1 MSDLSFTI
9 GGDDAAFR
17 QVLKNS
23 ETAASRSASRIGQ
36 IMQQQAQGYKRV
48 LEAVRSPIAMGA
60 GVLGTVALLAG
71 AFEKFYGAAA
81 RADMTISKTRE
92 NLRQSALSVRA
103 LTDSLDRIRNGDTLD
118 PLSGLRSGLA
128 AAFDLQQKLRQQ
140 IKEVRYEQFANSGI
154 QGLFRD
160 MTDLGI
166 GDDGL
171 TTIQRR
177 NHAREQEIELTE
189 QLRKVEERVR
199 DLGIDR
205 ARVLER
211 TFDQMRR
218 SAGVDLLDAQGAT
231 NEAKELRERQQ
242 HQERMERLRELTSI
256 DQRRGQMLEATE
268 RQRHAFAMRRL
279 REEREAAEKTKR
291 QEDQR
296 KRDEAVR
303 QQMDYR
309 HQLAGLEVESLR
321 LTNQNDQ
328 AKMMERRIEHER
340 NLADIAR
347 REGITPEQRRRLL
360 ESERMNYQMRLNFD
374 SGEAARNMPQPRTV
388 SGFFGAGAVA
398 RRILGPEQSQMGQL
412 TTGVQQVVA
421 LVRQVERAISRGG
434 SVVLEVID

>member
-1 MSDLSFTI
+1 MSDLSFI
-9 GGDDAAFR
+9 ISADDTAFR

-23 ETAASRSASRIGQ
+23 ESAASRSASRIGQ
-36 IMQQQAQGYKRV
+36 VMQQQTQGYKRV
-48 LEAVRSPIAMGA
+48 LEAARSPIAMGA
-60 GVLGTVALLAG
+60 GVLGMVGLLAG
-71 AFEKFYGAAA
+71 AFEKVVGAAD
-81 RADMTISKTRE
+81 RANMTISKTRE
-92 NLRQSALSVRA
+92 SLRQSALSVRA

-128 AAFDLQQKLRQQ
+128 SAFDLQQKLRQQ
-140 IKEVRYEQFANSGI
+140 IMEVRYEQKINSGL

-160 MTDLGI
+160 MSDLGI

-177 NHAREQEIELTE
+177 NHAREQELELTQ

-211 TFDQMRR
+211 TFGQMSR

-242 HQERMERLRELTSI
+242 HQERMERLRELTSL

-279 REEREAAEKTKR
+279 REEREAAEKAKR

-296 KRDEAVR
+296 KREEAVR
-303 QQMDYR
+303 QQLDYR

-321 LTNQNDQ
+321 LTSQNDQ
-328 AKMMERRIEHER
+328 AKALERRIEHER

-360 ESERMNYQMRLNFD
+360 EAERMNYQMRVSSD
-374 SGEAARNMPQPRTV
+374 ATEARRNMPQPASV

-398 RRILGPEQSQMGQL
+398 ARVLAPQQSQMGQL

-421 LVRQVERAISRGG
+421 LVKQVERAISRGG

>member
-36 IMQQQAQGYKRV
+36 VMQQQTQGYKRV
-48 LEAVRSPIAMGA
+48 LEAARSPIAMGV

-71 AFEKFYGAAA
+71 AFEKYAGAAG
-81 RADMTISKTRE
+81 RAELTLAKSRE
-92 NLRQSALSVRA
+92 HLRQSALSVRA
-103 LTDSLDRIRNGDTLD
+103 LTDSLDRIRDGDKND

-128 AAFDLQQKLRQQ
+128 AAFELQQKLRQQ
-140 IKEVRYEQFANSGI
+140 IMEARNEQRVNSGA

-160 MTDLGI
+160 ITDLGI

-177 NHAREQEIELTE
+177 NLAREQELELTE
-189 QLRKVEERVR
+189 QLRKVEQRVR

-218 SAGVDLLDAQGAT
+218 SAGVELLDAQGAT

-242 HQERMERLRELTSI
+242 HQERMERLRELTSL
-256 DQRRGQMLEATE
+256 DQRRGEMLEASE

-279 REEREAAEKTKR
+279 REEREAAEKAKR
-291 QEDQR
+291 EEDQR

-328 AKMMERRIEHER
+328 AKAVERRIEHER

-347 REGITPEQRRRLL
+347 REGITPDQRRRLL
-360 ESERMNYQMRLNFD
+360 EAERMNYQMRLSSD
-374 SGEAARNMPQPRTV
+374 AAEARRNMPQPASV
-388 SGFFGAGAVA
+388 SGFFGAGSVA
-398 RRILGPEQSQMGQL
+398 ARVLAPQQSQMGQL
-412 TTGVQQVVA
+412 TSGVQQVVA
-421 LVRQVERAISRGG
+421 LVKQVERALTRAG